1 MSNSLNRIILPLTCT
16 VLIVAALIFIVSM
29 ANAASS
35 GPEVREWN
43 KWVWGALFFLPI
55 LFYLLLAVF
64 VIT

>member
-1 MSNSLNRIILPLTCT
+1 
-16 VLIVAALIFIVSM
+16 LIVAALIFIVSM